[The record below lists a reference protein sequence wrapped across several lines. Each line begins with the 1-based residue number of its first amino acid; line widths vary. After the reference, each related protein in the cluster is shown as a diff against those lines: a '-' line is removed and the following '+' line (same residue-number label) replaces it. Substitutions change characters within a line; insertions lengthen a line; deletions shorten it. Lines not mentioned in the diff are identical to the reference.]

1 MLQNLKYYKESRAM
15 QEAVERNLQA
25 WTVLH
30 YLRNR
35 GIFTHERY

>member
-15 QEAVERNLQA
+15 QEAVEGEIHKHGQY
-25 WTVLH
+25 